1 MFHVLDWVRFPV
13 AGILL
18 LMNLA
23 RSSKRLLGCGMHFD
37 PYLERESLM
46 ERGKYYER
54 APPPDYDRAGHY
66 LRKEF
71 RSPGKQEWR
80 IEKMINSKAFGP
92 TVQAL

>member
-23 RSSKRLLGCGMHFD
+23 RSSKSLLESGMYSD

-46 ERGKYYER
+46 ERAKYYER

-66 LRKEF
+66 LRKEL
-71 RSPGKQEWR
+71 RSARK
-80 IEKMINSKAFGP
+80 
-92 TVQAL
+92 